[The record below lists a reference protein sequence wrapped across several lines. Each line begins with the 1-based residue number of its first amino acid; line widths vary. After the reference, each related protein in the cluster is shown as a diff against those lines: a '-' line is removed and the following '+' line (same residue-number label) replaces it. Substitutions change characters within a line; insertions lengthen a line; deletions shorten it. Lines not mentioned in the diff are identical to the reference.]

1 MSGKKFR
8 FSLASILQLR
18 QHQTEKKK
26 QDLAKKMQDRK
37 SQEKEVSEAREYL
50 ADISNEVDNQQSATV
65 KFLKRREAFQNE
77 ARIALLKANERL
89 DDLIL
94 EEKKTRADLIQKK
107 SAEEALLSLHDQ
119 EKADHIRGIETVEN
133 KQIEEQA
140 LENYR
145 RKQLAHKK

>member
-8 FSLASILQLR
+8 FSLASILKLR
-18 QHQTEKKK
+18 QHQTEQKK

-37 SQEKEVSEAREYL
+37 SQEREVTEAKELL
-50 ADISNEVDNQQSATV
+50 ADLSNKVDEKKSFTV
-65 KFLKRREAFQNE
+65 KFLKRREAFQDE

-89 DDLIL
+89 EDLIQ
-94 EEKKTRADLIQKK
+94 EEQQTRADLIEKK
-107 SAEEALLSLHDQ
+107 SAEEAIQSLHDQ
-119 EKADHIRGIETVEN
+119 EKANHLRGIEDAEN